1 MINILS
7 SQLSIFGRKI
17 AISTILLFVIF
28 SVAVVFTRFYNL
40 DQTARF
46 TRDESTDLVRM
57 SEYFQQRKITL
68 VGPISTDNTKV
79 FSSLTYYLQMP
90 FAAATGFAPIGPAY
104 GTAFWGV
111 ITAFLLLWIV
121 WKKYPG
127 FLLPASILIVSWYPL
142 VEMSRWAWNPH
153 FVVLWTAAGILAYEY
168 RSLLRGWGEVMS
180 GLFFGLLIHHHY
192 IAFFATAPF
201 LGLVILRRIMQKQY
215 LVAARLATGYALS
228 ILPFILFDLRHPPG
242 LFLTKYLFG
251 DTPHVEESLT
261 LMQIGEHFVRNY
273 LMFLESAVVSQPL
286 QWILGLFFPVLVI
299 LDFKTKIFK
308 RILWVVPTLVILL
321 IGVILNEFQARYIYP
336 AFGFLLLWLLQER
349 KERLGQLF
357 AQAIFYTL
365 LLGSL
370 LSIWS
375 ALTITKVQPDLYSFT
390 QATRVIADTI
400 KERDLKNANVAALAG
415 LDPAPLADTYRDVVK
430 MHGAPLREASEY
442 SVSEHLFVIS
452 TNQEPLVRAD
462 DSFAMQAFKDAKLQD
477 TIVLENSDWK
487 VYWYGY
493 N

>member
-1 MINILS
+1 MLGMF
-7 SQLSIFGRKI
+7 LLAVI
-17 AISTILLFVIF
+17 A
-28 SVAVVFTRFYNL
+28 TRFYNL
-40 DQTARF
+40 DHTARF
-46 TRDESTDLVRM
+46 TQDESTDLVRM
-57 SEYFQQRKITL
+57 QQYFEQRKITL

-90 FAAATGFAPIGPAY
+90 FAAATGFAPIGPVF

-111 ITAFLLLWIV
+111 VTALLLLWIV

-127 FLLPASILIVSWYPL
+127 FLIPAGLLIIVWYPL

-168 RSLLRGWGEVMS
+168 RSKLAGWGELLS
-180 GLFFGLLIHHHY
+180 GLFFGLLLHHHY

-201 LGLVILRRIMQKQY
+201 LGLIMLQKLQKKEFA
-215 LVAARLATGYALS
+215 LSAKLAVGYALS

-251 DTPHVEESLT
+251 DTPHVEGALGLFEL
-261 LMQIGEHFVRNY
+261 GEHLVRNY
-273 LMFLESAVVSQPL
+273 LVFLESAVLSPPL
-286 QWILGLFFPVLVI
+286 QVVMGLLFPVLLL
-299 LDFKTKIFK
+299 LDCKSKIF
-308 RILWVVPTLVILL
+308 RRVLWVAPAISILI
-321 IGVILNEFQARYIYP
+321 IGIFLNEFQARYIYP
-336 AFGFLLLWLLQER
+336 AFGFLLIWLLQER
-349 KERLGQLF
+349 KERLGQLV
-357 AQAIFYTL
+357 AQGMLYTL

-370 LSIWS
+370 LSTANS
-375 ALTITKVQPDLYSFT
+375 LMITKVQPDLYSFT
-390 QATRVIADTI
+390 QASQLIADTI
-400 KERDLKNANVAALAG
+400 REQDLKNANVAALAG
-415 LDPAPLADTYRDVVK
+415 LDPAPLAHTYRDVVR
-430 MHGAPLREASEY
+430 MHGASLREASEY

-462 DSFAMQAFKDAKLQD
+462 ESFAMQAFRGAKLQRSFA
-477 TIVLENSDWK
+477 LEHSDWK